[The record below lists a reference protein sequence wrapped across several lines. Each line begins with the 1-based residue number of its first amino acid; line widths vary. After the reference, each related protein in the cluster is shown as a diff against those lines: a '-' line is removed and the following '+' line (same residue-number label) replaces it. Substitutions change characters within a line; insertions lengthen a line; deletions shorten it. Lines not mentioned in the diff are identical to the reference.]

1 LAWVADEAFLDSEIE
16 NHYHWRP
23 MKTLADL
30 TPSETGCIHA
40 ITGSDGLSQRLAEM
54 GFTPG
59 QSIQVIRCAPLGDP
73 IQIRIRGFDIALR
86 KNDARRVTLNQSSS

>member
-1 LAWVADEAFLDSEIE
+1 
-16 NHYHWRP
+16 

-30 TPSETGCIHA
+30 QPLETGFIHA

-59 QSIQVIRCAPLGDP
+59 QSIQVIRFAPLGDP
-73 IQIRIRGFDIALR
+73 IQIRIRSFDVALR
-86 KNDARRVTLNQSSS
+86 KNEARRVTLDLTS